1 MAAGVIDIGS
11 NSIKLLIGEP
21 SDGDIM
27 ILEALKNVVPIGRS
41 TFLKGQISQEPINL
55 TISILE
61 KYKKILKDYNIDR
74 KSTRLNSSH

>member
-21 SDGDIM
+21 ADGGIM
-27 ILEALKNVVPIGRS
+27 ILESLKNVVPIGRS

-55 TISILE
+55 TISTLE
-61 KYKKILKDYNIDR
+61 KYKKVLKEY
-74 KSTRLNSSH
+74 SVTQVS